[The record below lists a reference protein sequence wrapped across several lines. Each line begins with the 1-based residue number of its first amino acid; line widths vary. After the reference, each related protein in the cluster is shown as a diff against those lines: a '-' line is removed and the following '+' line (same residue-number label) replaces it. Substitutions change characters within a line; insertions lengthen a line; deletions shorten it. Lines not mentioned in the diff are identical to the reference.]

1 MNQNN
6 MKKILD
12 MLNILNEDFL
22 SLPDEMLL
30 DINPRDNES
39 LDKGLNFIKE
49 FNDNLS
55 QFTTVSNKIE
65 SQIKK
70 YFGINPEEEDLEK
83 EVAKDNQSKRI
94 IKELDESVPHTL
106 DEIFK
111 YKRPYGFVLLDSA
124 YKGLKTW
131 KNLYIQVL
139 KELKNYEPQRFS
151 KLPEEKR
158 FISNRGNPLFSR
170 KKDGLR
176 VAERLDSDFYV
187 EVNLSANSIKDS
199 IIGLLSYFDINSKEM
214 RIYLREDRDA

>member
-6 MKKILD
+6 MKEILD

-65 SQIKK
+65 FQIKK

-83 EVAKDNQSKRI
+83 EVAKDNESKRI
-94 IKELDESVPHTL
+94 IKELDESVPHTWL
-106 DEIFK
+106 TD
-111 YKRPYGFVLLDSA
+111 
-124 YKGLKTW
+124 KT
-131 KNLYIQVL
+131 
-139 KELKNYEPQRFS
+139 
-151 KLPEEKR
+151 
-158 FISNRGNPLFSR
+158 
-170 KKDGLR
+170 
-176 VAERLDSDFYV
+176 
-187 EVNLSANSIKDS
+187 
-199 IIGLLSYFDINSKEM
+199 
-214 RIYLREDRDA
+214 